1 MIEQGMMQHWQ
12 SSPHQ
17 QGSLIGGFATG
28 PFAIDGEGE
37 VVDVADVVDGG
48 IVSRAWMD

>member
-17 QGSLIGGFATG
+17 QGSLIGGFAIG
-28 PFAIDGEGE
+28 PLAIDGAGD
-37 VVDVADVVDGG
+37 VDVADVVEGG
-48 IVSRAWMD
+48 IAVS